1 MLDFENKTGF
11 QTAITYFRNIFL
23 DNIHRAGATELL
35 SWLETET
42 DFFTAPAATK
52 YHSACP
58 GGLLIHSLHVY
69 RRLHE
74 IAVRDLAE
82 PGNNDYLS
90 AETEET
96 VAILGLLHDVCKV
109 GVYREEMKRRRNPKT
124 GVWED
129 YRGYTFRDPLPLGH
143 GEKSLYLIARRMG
156 LKEHEAL
163 AVRWH
168 MGAYDTAA
176 RADLRDLSAAMAAT
190 PWVWRL
196 HEADMCATNIDEKE
210 AEET

>member
-1 MLDFENKTGF
+1 MTDFENKHGL
-11 QTAITYFRNIFL
+11 QTVTTYFKAIFL

-35 SWLETET
+35 TWLETET
-42 DFFTAPAATK
+42 DFFTAPAAAK

-58 GGLLIHSLHVY
+58 GGLLFHSLHVY

-82 PGNNDYLS
+82 PDNDRLS

-109 GVYREEMKRRRNPKT
+109 GVYHEEMKRRRNPKT

-129 YRGYTFRDPLPLGH
+129 CRGYAFRDPLPLGH
-143 GEKSLYLIARRMG
+143 GEKSLYLIARRME
-156 LKEHEAL
+156 LKDHEAL

-190 PWVWRL
+190 PWVWCL
-196 HEADMCATNIDEKE
+196 HEADMCATHIDEKE
-210 AEET
+210 GETT